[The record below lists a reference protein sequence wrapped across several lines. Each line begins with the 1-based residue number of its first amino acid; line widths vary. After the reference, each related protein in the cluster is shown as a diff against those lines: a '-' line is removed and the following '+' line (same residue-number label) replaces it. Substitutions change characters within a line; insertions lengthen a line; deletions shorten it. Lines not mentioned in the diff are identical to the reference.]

1 MLVSSKSQ
9 KDQSW
14 SSIFIEEKNEHVS
27 WMTLFYHAKIRII
40 NFEPL
45 FSLKRKRVRF
55 LNEMFFTDAQVKKI
69 SFEAPFPLRRKGPVS
84 WRRAFLSMQKSEGS
98 ISKQYFHWRE
108 KSLFFEWHVFW
119 RCKSF
124 SPTNQGSASHSVSF
138 YPSVRKHETDGPRV
152 LFVWRVRMFAH
163 KWNQRSFDFC
173 LTNFAWCLNFETPKK
188 KDL

>member
-27 WMTLFYHAKIRII
+27 WMTPFYNAKIRSI

-55 LNEMFFTDAQVKKI
+55 LNEMYFTNAQVNKI
-69 SFEAPFPLRRKGPVS
+69 SFEAPFPLKRKGPVS

-108 KSLFFEWHVFW
+108 KSLFFWMTRFLTMQKFFSD
-119 RCKSF
+119 KS
-124 SPTNQGSASHSVSF
+124 G
-138 YPSVRKHETDGPRV
+138 E
-152 LFVWRVRMFAH
+152 
-163 KWNQRSFDFC
+163 C
-173 LTNFAWCLNFETPKK
+173 LA
-188 KDL
+188 